1 MRLRQAHLGKQF
13 WDARAQG
20 GEASIKAACIHFQNA
35 AGAFLKAQ
43 ELCKE
48 GKVAG
53 EGDISLDAL
62 SILQQQMLGQ
72 AHECILTKA
81 LLGGRKSPLGPRIAF
96 QVRRAA
102 FVLLSSN
109 AAAAPLNAG
118 LCATCGS
125 HLCAAFAAFGMRRRS
140 RNTTITATRASWC

>member
-1 MRLRQAHLGKQF
+1 MRRLEQAHLGKKF

-20 GEASIKAACIHFQNA
+20 DETSIKAACIHFQNA

-53 EGDISLDAL
+53 DGDISLDAL

-96 QVRRAA
+96 QVRPAGFCNQHGVNGRPLKRAA
-102 FVLLSSN
+102 AHL
-109 AAAAPLNAG
+109 AAART
-118 LCATCGS
+118 TCS
-125 HLCAAFAAFGMRRRS
+125 
-140 RNTTITATRASWC
+140 